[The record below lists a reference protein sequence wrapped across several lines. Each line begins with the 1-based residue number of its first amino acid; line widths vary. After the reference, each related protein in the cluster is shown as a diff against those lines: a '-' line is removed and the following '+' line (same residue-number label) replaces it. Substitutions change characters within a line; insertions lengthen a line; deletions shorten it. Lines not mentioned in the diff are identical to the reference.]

1 MWQYFQNMKH
11 HYTNYC
17 QILAEITRG
26 IMITK
31 QPQKENNMF
40 TKIKETVSSR
50 EFQTGVGQIGIAVAS
65 IVVSSVVSKLVNQTL
80 NAGLDKLMDRV
91 HGTEETPAAE

>member
-1 MWQYFQNMKH
+1 
-11 HYTNYC
+11 
-17 QILAEITRG
+17 
-26 IMITK
+26 
-31 QPQKENNMF
+31 MF

-80 NAGLDKLMDRV
+80 NAGLDKLMDKI
-91 HGTEETPAAE
+91 HGEVEVTLAE